1 MAESSGEPTAGQTLA
16 DKINRLFDQIRKPNG
31 KAYSSAEVAAWCEQR
46 SGQSFSRAYMS
57 YLRKGQRTNPTHQ
70 HLAALAAFFDVS
82 PAYFFD
88 DSKSEHISSQ
98 IDLALALRRG
108 DVRALALRDLAME
121 LTNTADRLSV
131 TDLQVITDMVRA
143 IGARKAAAGEQHP
156 DES

>member
-1 MAESSGEPTAGQTLA
+1 MAEEPMGSPSGPTLA

-31 KAYSSAEVAAWCEQR
+31 KPYSSAEVAAWCEKR
-46 SGQSFSRAYMS
+46 TGESFSRAYMS

-88 DSKSEHISSQ
+88 DAQSEQISAQ

-108 DVRALALRDLAME
+108 DVRAVALRDLADE
-121 LTNTADRLSV
+121 LNKTAKRMSV
-131 TDLQVITDMVRA
+131 TDLQLVTDMVRA
-143 IGARKAAAGEQHP
+143 IGARKPTADDQPADDA
-156 DES
+156 

>member
-1 MAESSGEPTAGQTLA
+1 MAEVLVGSSSGMSLA

-31 KAYSSAEVAAWCEQR
+31 KPYSSAEVAAWCENR
-46 SGQSFSRAYMS
+46 TGESFSRAYMS

-88 DSKSEHISSQ
+88 DAQSEQISAQ

-108 DVRALALRDLAME
+108 DIRAVALRDLAEE
-121 LTNTADRLSV
+121 LNRTANRMSV
-131 TDLQVITDMVRA
+131 SDLQLVTDMVRA
-143 IGARKAAAGEQHP
+143 IGARKAATDDQSADQA
-156 DES
+156 